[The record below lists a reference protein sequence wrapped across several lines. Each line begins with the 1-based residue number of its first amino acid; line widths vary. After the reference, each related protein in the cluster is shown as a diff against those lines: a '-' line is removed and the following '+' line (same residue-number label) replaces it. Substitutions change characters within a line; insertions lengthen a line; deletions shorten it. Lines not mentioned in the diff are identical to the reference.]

1 MTLLPCLPAQCDSV
15 EGLRLLGRPLPASA
29 EVGSATPSPRP
40 ILALPGLQA
49 TLYVE
54 LIQASLHNLA
64 AGSPALLWVRPLLLR
79 QGSQVFNLRATSDL
93 LWPAAGFVPAYA
105 EEVLPLL
112 EQARD
117 PAPHELP
124 ARQQLQAFLR
134 QVWRG

>member
-54 LIQASLHNLA
+54 LIQTSLHNLA